1 MGGIPYIMAPLKP
14 KNNKA
19 KASLVRSGPGNNAK
33 GPRKSAA
40 VATSNTMSTNRP
52 RMRES
57 APGSR
62 RVKHAEFISNVA
74 GSVAFTANKVTLN
87 PGIAATFPWL
97 STQAQ
102 GYEQYRFH
110 SLRFEYVTRTSTS
123 TVGSI
128 CLAPDYDADDLPPT
142 TEVAVSSYMGAKE
155 SSAWTNS
162 SIDLDATSMFPMGPR
177 KYVRSY
183 AVSGD
188 LKVYDAGNLFY
199 CTTGFVGTDDVGK
212 LWVYY
217 DCELFIPQTM
227 GYYTMKT
234 HSSLYARTG
243 NQTVVTATPE
253 QVDFNS
259 TILDGL
265 GVGDF
270 ATFEL
275 NLPRGKYFGICRVCV
290 SNTAAESTAATLRA
304 LLNGGPIAH
313 AEAKSYADIPANGTV
328 EVVSVFIAE
337 STGGDL
343 LSIEITAQGASGT
356 LTISSLRTTL
366 SLQLA

>member
-1 MGGIPYIMAPLKP
+1 MAPKPKP

-19 KASLVRSGPGNNAK
+19 KASSVRSGPGSDAK
-33 GPRKSAA
+33 GPKKSAA

-62 RVKHAEFISNVA
+62 RVKHAELISNVA
-74 GSVAFTANKVTLN
+74 GSVAFTANKVAIN

-97 STQAQ
+97 STQAR

-110 SLRFEYVTRTSTS
+110 SLRFEFVTRASTS

-128 CLAPDYDADDLPPT
+128 CLAPDYDADDSPPT
-142 TEVAVSSYMGAKE
+142 TEIAVSSYMGAKE

-162 SIDLDATSMFPMGPR
+162 SISLDSTSMFPMGPR

-183 AVSGD
+183 TVSGD

-227 GYYTMKT
+227 GFYTMKT
-234 HSSLYARTG
+234 HTSYYLRDT
-243 NQTVVTATPE
+243 NQTLISTTPE
-253 QVDFNS
+253 EIDFN
-259 TILDGL
+259 TTVLDGL
-265 GVGDF
+265 SLGDF
-270 ATFEL
+270 DTFEL
-275 NLPRGKYFGICRVCV
+275 NLPIGRYLALLRCCV
-290 SNTAAESTAATLRA
+290 SNTAAVATAITLNPSR
-304 LLNGGPIAH
+304 NGGPISH
-313 AEAKSYADIPANGTV
+313 AQAKSFADIPANGTV
-328 EVVSVFIAE
+328 EAVSVFIFE
-337 STGGDL
+337 SDGGDL
-343 LSIEITAQGASGT
+343 LSVSATAEAASGT
-356 LTISSLRTTL
+356 LTISSGRTSI